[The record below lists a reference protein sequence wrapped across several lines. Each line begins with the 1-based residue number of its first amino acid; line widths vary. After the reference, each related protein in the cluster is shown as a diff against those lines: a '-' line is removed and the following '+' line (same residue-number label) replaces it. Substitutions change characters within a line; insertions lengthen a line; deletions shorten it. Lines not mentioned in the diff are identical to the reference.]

1 MANTASQYHHIDTNP
16 VMPITPENPN
26 TKRQTDAIR
35 INQNVNTQHPQQ
47 LSNDIE
53 LMSTLSYRYEV
64 SSSKITDVFHYQ
76 LHRDPY
82 YPKVFKIRGPQLDAA
97 SQFVFNVCL
106 TIELASNPNI
116 EKIESQLQ
124 LISALSDN
132 WDGHGSKTPS
142 DMTLVNVQEILEQLY
157 NRVRYDDC
165 LWITPFIYNDENQYI
180 SIEWRHNN
188 RSLHFDVKDNS
199 MEYTKIWKASN
210 GNRES
215 EDGYF
220 NIQNCIS
227 LWNWLI
233 DENR

>member
-1 MANTASQYHHIDTNP
+1 MANTTSQYHHIDTNP
-16 VMPITPENPN
+16 VMPITPENPD
-26 TKRQTDAIR
+26 TELQTDAIR

-53 LMSTLSYRYEV
+53 FMSTLSYRYEV
-64 SSSKITDVFHYQ
+64 FSSKSANIFLNH
-76 LHRDPY
+76 LPRDLNY
-82 YPKVFKIRGPQLDAA
+82 NKVFKIRDPQLDAA
-97 SQFVFNVCL
+97 SQFVFNVFL
-106 TIELASNPNI
+106 TIELASDLNI

-124 LISALSDN
+124 LISDLSDN
-132 WDGHGSKTPS
+132 WDGYGSKTPS
-142 DMTLVNVQEILEQLY
+142 DMTMVNVQEILEQLY

-165 LWITPFIYNDENQYI
+165 LWINPFIYNDENQYI

-188 RSLHFDVKDNS
+188 RSLHFDVKDSS